1 VTLAIA
7 LAAEASCA
15 HIGHGPLAA
24 FPPERVPLRPD
35 PLHDIAG
42 MPMTSSG
49 SQNAT
54 VVIYHNPA
62 CGTSRNTLARIRE
75 AGIEPQV
82 VEYLKEGWTKPQ
94 LKEILKKLGKT
105 PRDIL
110 RLRGNEA
117 HEHIINNPNS
127 TDDEILDAMV
137 GHPILVERPI
147 VITPKGAVLARPA
160 DQVDS
165 IL

>member
-1 VTLAIA
+1 MSEKPATSRN
-7 LAAEASCA
+7 AEVEIS
-15 HIGHGPLAA
+15 
-24 FPPERVPLRPD
+24 
-35 PLHDIAG
+35 
-42 MPMTSSG
+42 
-49 SQNAT
+49 
-54 VVIYHNPA
+54 HNPQ
-62 CGTSRNTLARIRE
+62 CGTSRNTLAKIRE
-75 AGIEPQV
+75 AGIEPKV

-94 LKEILKKLGKT
+94 LKEILKKLGQS

-147 VITPKGAVLARPA
+147 VITPKGAVLARPV
-160 DQVDS
+160 DKVDS

>member
-1 VTLAIA
+1 MTDSGAPGPA
-7 LAAEASCA
+7 GNASV
-15 HIGHGPLAA
+15 I
-24 FPPERVPLRPD
+24 
-35 PLHDIAG
+35 
-42 MPMTSSG
+42 
-49 SQNAT
+49 
-54 VVIYHNPA
+54 IYHNPK

-75 AGIEPQV
+75 AGIEPTV
-82 VEYLKEGWTKPQ
+82 VEYLKDGWTKPQ

-110 RLRGNEA
+110 RTRGNEA

-147 VITPKGAVLARPA
+147 VITPKGAVLARPM

>member
-1 VTLAIA
+1 MTYQDAPGTSGN
-7 LAAEASCA
+7 AS
-15 HIGHGPLAA
+15 
-24 FPPERVPLRPD
+24 
-35 PLHDIAG
+35 
-42 MPMTSSG
+42 
-49 SQNAT
+49 
-54 VVIYHNPA
+54 VVIYHNPN

-75 AGIEPQV
+75 AGIEPEV

-94 LKEILKKLGKT
+94 LKEILKKLGKS

-110 RLRGNEA
+110 RIRGNEA
-117 HEHIINNPNS
+117 HENIIGNPNS

-147 VITPKGAVLARPA
+147 VITRKGAVLARPA

>member
-1 VTLAIA
+1 MSYKDTPGTTGN
-7 LAAEASCA
+7 AS
-15 HIGHGPLAA
+15 
-24 FPPERVPLRPD
+24 
-35 PLHDIAG
+35 
-42 MPMTSSG
+42 
-49 SQNAT
+49 
-54 VVIYHNPA
+54 VVIYHNPK

-82 VEYLKEGWTKPQ
+82 VEYLKDGWTKPQ

-110 RLRGNEA
+110 RIRGNEA

-147 VITPKGAVLARPA
+147 VITKKGAVLARPV